1 MPSIVCINF
10 LVANGH
16 LYGSTLTTHHLYLY
30 KLIKISSSFFLF
42 FNLIVSD
49 NNRFLWPFSESWDW
63 CRWCRSIMLLLY
75 LTFSSILLFLLVGQL
90 ACWLVIGCKV
100 KHIVLLATYSI
111 LDNFFFQTTTTT
123 IVENILVHCAVKSI
137 ALCVF
142 ACRYWDTGVIAGV
155 FHVGDISRHCWAAVA
170 IIAMQQQRYR
180 VALAKRLVFCCSL
193 CFRPKV
199 YEWVI
204 EFSILFY
211 ALFRFIVKLTN
222 GTCTKRYE
230 AHRVSNTHAHTPLQN
245 ARD

>member
-75 LTFSSILLFLLVGQL
+75 LTFSSILLTLLVGQL

-100 KHIVLLATYSI
+100 KHIALLATYSI
-111 LDNFFFQTTTTT
+111 LDKKKFQTTTTT

-142 ACRYWDTGVIAGV
+142 ACRYWDTSVIAGV

-170 IIAMQQQRYR
+170 IIAAATA
-180 VALAKRLVFCCSL
+180 ALSSRTSQKA
-193 CFRPKV
+193 CFL
-199 YEWVI
+199 
-204 EFSILFY
+204 LFT
-211 ALFRFIVKLTN
+211 LLSSRSVW
-222 GTCTKRYE
+222 
-230 AHRVSNTHAHTPLQN
+230 VSNWV
-245 ARD
+245 